1 MSVTGGNE
9 EGCGDMSECHGCDE
23 EAEIEEAL
31 SRRWYEYPPIRN
43 ALMAGAITTAVFLLS
58 LALPI
63 PQQVTIPIYIIGVV
77 LGGYYWFREGVEELV
92 DKHHVNISILMAF
105 ATAASAFLGLWEE
118 AAFLSFLYGAAEGIE
133 EYTNAKTRGSIRKL
147 LDLVPKEA
155 TLLRDGK
162 ERKVLAAELEVGDVF
177 LVRPG
182 ESIPTDGV
190 VVRGAS
196 AVDESPVT
204 GESVPVT
211 KTEGMKVF
219 SATMNKE
226 GALEVRATAPFSQCS
241 VAKTIHMV
249 EEAQEHKG
257 RAQQFIER
265 FGNVYSPAILVLA
278 LIIIAVPIVFGL
290 DLNEWATRAVVFIIA
305 AAPCA
310 LVMSTPVSIATAI
323 GKTGRRGVLIKGGVH
338 VENLG
343 KVSAVAF
350 DKTGTLTRGKLVV
363 TDVIGLTRSDD
374 QVLHLAHCVERCS
387 EHPIACAINER
398 GTACPLDTEQA
409 TDFQAVVGLGA
420 QARIDNELILVGQP
434 ELFERNGIAITG
446 TGEIKELR
454 AEGKTVI
461 MVGTA
466 NEVYGLIALKDEPRP
481 EAREMIRKL
490 DEMGISTIM
499 LTGDN
504 EVTANA
510 VARDLGISE
519 VLANLKPEDK
529 ITAIRD
535 LKAKY
540 GAVAMIGDGIN
551 DAPALAEATIGMAM
565 GTAGTDAAIE
575 AADVALM
582 ADDLSKVPYALSI
595 GRRSNHLGRQNIA
608 FALVVLAVMIPSA
621 LLGILS
627 VALAVLFHEASE
639 LIAVANGLRM
649 GRKGDAE
656 RIFD

>member
-1 MSVTGGNE
+1 MSGNDIE
-9 EGCGDMSECHGCDE
+9 EACGDQNECARCHE
-23 EAEIEEAL
+23 EVEIEEAL
-31 SRRWYEYPPIRN
+31 SKKWYEYPPIRN
-43 ALMAGAITTAVFLLS
+43 ALIAGALTTAMFLLS
-58 LALPI
+58 LAIPI
-63 PQQVTIPIYIIGVV
+63 PGYVTIPIYIIGVV
-77 LGGYYWFREGVEELV
+77 LGGYYWFKEGVEELV
-92 DKHHVNISILMAF
+92 EERHINISILMAF

-155 TLLRDGK
+155 TLLRDGE
-162 ERKVLAAELEVGDVF
+162 ERKVLATELEVGDIF

-190 VVRGAS
+190 VVRGS
-196 AVDESPVT
+196 STVDESPVT
-204 GESVPVT
+204 GESMPVT
-211 KTEGMKVF
+211 KTEGIKVF

-226 GALEVRATAPFSQCS
+226 GALEVSVTAPFSQCS

-265 FGNVYSPAILVLA
+265 FGNVYSPVILGMALVLL
-278 LIIIAVPIVFGL
+278 LIPIIFGL
-290 DLNEWATRAVVFIIA
+290 DVNEWATRAVVFIIA

-310 LVMSTPVSIATAI
+310 LVMSTPVSITTAI

-343 KVSAVAF
+343 KVRAVAF
-350 DKTGTLTRGKLVV
+350 DKTGTLTKGKLVV
-363 TDVIGLTRSDD
+363 TDVIGHTKSNDE
-374 QVLHLAHCVERCS
+374 VLHLAHCVERCS

-398 GTACPLDTEQA
+398 GVTCPIDPQQA
-409 TDFQAVVGLGA
+409 TDFQAVIGLGA
-420 QARIDNELILVGQP
+420 QARIENELILVGQP
-434 ELFERNGIAITG
+434 ELFERNGIIVTSSRE
-446 TGEIKELR
+446 TMELR

-461 MVGTA
+461 LVGTA
-466 NEVYGLIALKDEPRP
+466 SEIYGLIALKDEPRA
-481 EAREMIRKL
+481 EAKGMVEKL
-490 DEMGISTIM
+490 DEMGICTIM

-504 EVTANA
+504 EVTAKA
-510 VARDLGISE
+510 VAKDLGITE
-519 VLANLKPEDK
+519 VRANLKPEDK
-529 ITAIRD
+529 IIAIRE
-535 LKAKY
+535 LKSKY

-551 DAPALAEATIGMAM
+551 DAPALAEATIGIAM

-608 FALVVLAVMIPSA
+608 FALIVLALMIPSA

-627 VALAVLFHEASE
+627 VALAVLLHEASE

-649 GRKGDAE
+649 GRKGDAK
-656 RIFD
+656 RLFD

>member
-1 MSVTGGNE
+1 MSGNDIE
-9 EGCGDMSECHGCDE
+9 EACGDQNECARCHE

-31 SRRWYEYPPIRN
+31 SKKWYEYPPIRN
-43 ALMAGAITTAVFLLS
+43 ALIAGALTTAMFLLS

-63 PQQVTIPIYIIGVV
+63 PGYVTIPIYIIGVV
-77 LGGYYWFREGVEELV
+77 LGGYYWFKEGVEELAEER
-92 DKHHVNISILMAF
+92 HINISILMAF

-155 TLLRDGK
+155 TLLRDGE
-162 ERKVLAAELEVGDVF
+162 ERKVLATELEVGDIF

-190 VVRGAS
+190 VVRRS
-196 AVDESPVT
+196 TTVDESPVT
-204 GESVPVT
+204 GESMPGT

-226 GALEVRATAPFSQCS
+226 GALEVSVTAPFSQCS

-265 FGNVYSPAILVLA
+265 FGNVYSPVILGLALVLI
-278 LIIIAVPIVFGL
+278 LIPIIFGL
-290 DLNEWATRAVVFIIA
+290 DVNEWATRAVVFIIA

-343 KVSAVAF
+343 KVRAVAF
-350 DKTGTLTRGKLVV
+350 DKTGTLTKGKLVV
-363 TDVIGLTRSDD
+363 TDVIGHTKSNDE
-374 QVLHLAHCVERCS
+374 VLHLAHCVERCS

-398 GTACPLDTEQA
+398 GVTCPIDPQQA
-409 TDFQAVVGLGA
+409 TDFQAVIGLGA
-420 QARIDNELILVGQP
+420 QARIENELILVGQP
-434 ELFERNGIAITG
+434 ELFERNGIIVTSSRE
-446 TGEIKELR
+446 TMELR

-461 MVGTA
+461 LVGTA
-466 NEVYGLIALKDEPRP
+466 SEIYGLIALKDEPRA
-481 EAREMIRKL
+481 EAKGMVEKL
-490 DEMGISTIM
+490 DEMGICTIM

-504 EVTANA
+504 EVTAKA
-510 VARDLGISE
+510 VAKDLGITE
-519 VLANLKPEDK
+519 VRANLKPEDK
-529 ITAIRD
+529 ITAIRE
-535 LKAKY
+535 LKSKY

-551 DAPALAEATIGMAM
+551 DAPALAEATIGIAM

-608 FALVVLAVMIPSA
+608 FALIVLALMIPSA

-627 VALAVLFHEASE
+627 VALAVLLHEASE

-649 GRKGDAE
+649 GRKGDAK
-656 RIFD
+656 RLFD